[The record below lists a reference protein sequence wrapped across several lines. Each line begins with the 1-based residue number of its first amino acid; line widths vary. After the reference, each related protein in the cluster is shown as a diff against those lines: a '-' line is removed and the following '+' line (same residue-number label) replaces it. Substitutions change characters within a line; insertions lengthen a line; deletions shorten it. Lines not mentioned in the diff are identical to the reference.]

1 MPRRNPDRGKLK
13 KVTKVTNDEAVLHGE
28 LEARMKLNSK
38 VAIVTGAGAGIGRA
52 TSLLF
57 AREGAKVVALD
68 LLADG
73 VQALVKEIHSA
84 GGEAEAIVA
93 DVSNAADVEQCVQRA
108 LNRFG
113 RIDILF
119 NNAGIVVP
127 GKIHEICETDWDR
140 SMDVNVKSMYLMCRS
155 VVPLLRKQGGGVI
168 LNTSSA
174 VVLRTVADRAI
185 YTAAKGAVL
194 ALTRSMALDYVKDGI
209 RVNCLCPGTVD
220 TPSFQKRLA
229 AVGGDPAVARKQ
241 FEARQPIGRLGTAE
255 EIAEAALY
263 LVSDSAAFVT
273 GVAFPIDGGLS
284 L

>member
-1 MPRRNPDRGKLK
+1 
-13 KVTKVTNDEAVLHGE
+13 
-28 LEARMKLNSK
+28 MKLNSK
-38 VAIVTGAGAGIGRA
+38 VAIVTGGGAGIGRA

-68 LLADG
+68 LFADG
-73 VQALVKEIHSA
+73 IQTLVKEIHSA

-93 DVSNAADVEQCVQRA
+93 DVSNGEDVEQCVQKA

-113 RIDILF
+113 RINILF

-127 GKIHEICETDWDR
+127 GKIHEIRETDWDR

-155 VVPLLRKQGGGVI
+155 VVPLFRKQGGGVI
-168 LNTSSA
+168 LNMSSA
-174 VVLRTVADRAI
+174 VVLRTVTDRAV

-220 TPSFQKRLA
+220 TPSFQQRMVAL
-229 AVGGDPAVARKQ
+229 GGDPASARKQ
-241 FEARQPIGRLGTAE
+241 FEARQPMGRLGTAE

-263 LVSDSAAFVT
+263 LVSDRAAFVT

>member
-1 MPRRNPDRGKLK
+1 
-13 KVTKVTNDEAVLHGE
+13 
-28 LEARMKLNSK
+28 MKLSGK

-57 AREGAKVVALD
+57 AREGAKVVAVD
-68 LLADG
+68 LVADG
-73 VQALVKEIHSA
+73 IQALAKEIQAA
-84 GGEAEAIVA
+84 GGVADSVVA
-93 DVSNAADVEQCVQRA
+93 DVSSAANVERCVQKT
-108 LNRFG
+108 LGTFG

-119 NNAGIVVP
+119 NNAGIVIP
-127 GKIHEICETDWDR
+127 GKIHEISEADWDR

-155 VVPLLRKQGGGVI
+155 LVPVFRKQGGGVI

-174 VVLRTVADRAI
+174 VVLRTVADRAV

-220 TPSFQKRLA
+220 TPSFHQRLA
-229 AVGGDPAVARKQ
+229 ALGGDTAAVRKQ
-241 FEARQPIGRLGTAE
+241 FEARQPMGRLGTAE

-263 LVSDSAAFVT
+263 LVSDAAAFVT
-273 GVAFPIDGGLS
+273 GGVFPIDGGFS

>member
-1 MPRRNPDRGKLK
+1 
-13 KVTKVTNDEAVLHGE
+13 
-28 LEARMKLNSK
+28 MKLDSK
-38 VAIVTGAGAGIGRA
+38 VAIVTGGGAGIGRA

-57 AREGAKVVALD
+57 ARHGAKVVALD

-73 VQALVKEIHSA
+73 VQALVKEIHSE

-93 DVSNAADVEQCVQRA
+93 DVSSAVDVEKCVQKA

-113 RIDILF
+113 HIDILF

-140 SMDVNVKSMYLMCRS
+140 SMNVNVKSMYLMCRS
-155 VVPLLRKQGGGVI
+155 VVPHFRKQGGGVI

-174 VVLRTVADRAI
+174 VVLRTVADRAV
-185 YTAAKGAVL
+185 YAAAKGAVL

-220 TPSFQKRLA
+220 TPSFQQRMA
-229 AVGGDPAVARKQ
+229 ALGGDPALARKQ
-241 FEARQPIGRLGTAE
+241 FEARQPMGRLGTAE

-263 LVSDSAAFVT
+263 LVSDAAAFVT
-273 GVAFPIDGGLS
+273 GAAFPIDGGLS

>member
-1 MPRRNPDRGKLK
+1 
-13 KVTKVTNDEAVLHGE
+13 
-28 LEARMKLNSK
+28 MKLNGK

-57 AREGAKVVALD
+57 ASEGAKVAAVD
-68 LLADG
+68 LAPDGIQGLA
-73 VQALVKEIHSA
+73 KEIQSA
-84 GGEAEAIVA
+84 GGSAEAIRA
-93 DVSNAADVEQCVQRA
+93 DVSNSMDVERCVQTT
-108 LNRFG
+108 LGRFG

-127 GKIHEICETDWDR
+127 GKIHEISETDWDR
-140 SMDVNVKSMYLMCRS
+140 SMDVNVKSLYLMCKN
-155 VVPLLRKQGGGVI
+155 VVPHFRKQGGGVI

-174 VVLRTVADRAI
+174 VVLRSVADRSV

-220 TPSFQKRLA
+220 TPSFRKRLA

>member
-1 MPRRNPDRGKLK
+1 LD
-13 KVTKVTNDEAVLHGE
+13 GE

-73 VQALVKEIHSA
+73 IQALVKEIHAA

-93 DVSNAADVEQCVQRA
+93 DVSNAADVEQFVQKT

-155 VVPLLRKQGGGVI
+155 VVPLFRKQGGGVI

-174 VVLRTVADRAI
+174 VVLRTVADRAV

-220 TPSFQKRLA
+220 TPSFQQRMA
-229 AVGGDPAVARKQ
+229 ALGGDPVLARKQ
-241 FEARQPIGRLGTAE
+241 FEARQPMGRLGTAD

-263 LVSDSAAFVT
+263 LVSDASEFVT

>member
-1 MPRRNPDRGKLK
+1 
-13 KVTKVTNDEAVLHGE
+13 
-28 LEARMKLNSK
+28 MKLNSK
-38 VAIVTGAGAGIGRA
+38 VAIVTGGGAGIGRA

-68 LLADG
+68 LFADG
-73 VQALVKEIHSA
+73 IQTLVKEIRSA

-93 DVSNAADVEQCVQRA
+93 DVSNGEDVEQCVQKA

-113 RIDILF
+113 RINILF

-127 GKIHEICETDWDR
+127 GKIHEIRETDWDR

-155 VVPLLRKQGGGVI
+155 VVPLFRKQGGGVI
-168 LNTSSA
+168 LNMSSA
-174 VVLRTVADRAI
+174 VVLRTVTDRAV

-220 TPSFQKRLA
+220 TPSFQQRMVAL
-229 AVGGDPAVARKQ
+229 GGDPASARKQ
-241 FEARQPIGRLGTAE
+241 FEARQPMGRLGTAE

-263 LVSDSAAFVT
+263 LVSDRSAFVT
-273 GVAFPIDGGLS
+273 VVAFPIDGGLS

>member
-1 MPRRNPDRGKLK
+1 
-13 KVTKVTNDEAVLHGE
+13 
-28 LEARMKLNSK
+28 MKLDSK
-38 VAIVTGAGAGIGRA
+38 VAIVTGAGAGIGWA

-57 AREGAKVVALD
+57 ARQGAKVVALD

-73 VQALVKEIHSA
+73 IQGLVKEIHSA

-93 DVSNAADVEQCVQRA
+93 DVSYAEDVERCVQRA
-108 LNRFG
+108 LSRFG

-127 GKIHEICETDWDR
+127 GKIHEIRETDWDR

-155 VVPLLRKQGGGVI
+155 VVPVFRKQGGGVI

-174 VVLRTVADRAI
+174 VVLRTVADRAV

-220 TPSFQKRLA
+220 TPSFQQRMA
-229 AVGGDPAVARKQ
+229 ALGGDSAVARKQ
-241 FEARQPIGRLGTAE
+241 FEARQPMGRLGTAE

-263 LVSDSAAFVT
+263 LVSDGAAFVT
-273 GVAFPIDGGLS
+273 GGAFPIDGGFS

>member
-1 MPRRNPDRGKLK
+1 
-13 KVTKVTNDEAVLHGE
+13 
-28 LEARMKLNSK
+28 MKLNSK
-38 VAIVTGAGAGIGRA
+38 VAIVTGGGAGIGRA

-68 LLADG
+68 LFADG
-73 VQALVKEIHSA
+73 IQTLVKEIRSA

-93 DVSNAADVEQCVQRA
+93 DVSNGEDVEQCVQKA

-113 RIDILF
+113 RINILF

-127 GKIHEICETDWDR
+127 GKIHEIRETDWDR

-155 VVPLLRKQGGGVI
+155 VVPLFRKQGGGVI
-168 LNTSSA
+168 LNMSSA
-174 VVLRTVADRAI
+174 VVLRTVTDRAV

-220 TPSFQKRLA
+220 TPSFQQRMVAL
-229 AVGGDPAVARKQ
+229 GGDPASARKQ
-241 FEARQPIGRLGTAE
+241 FEARQPMGRLGTAE

-263 LVSDSAAFVT
+263 LVSDRAAFVT

>member
-1 MPRRNPDRGKLK
+1 MPQRNPEPGKFGK
-13 KVTKVTNDEAVLHGE
+13 SQCTVDQTVLDGE

-38 VAIVTGAGAGIGRA
+38 VAIVTGGGAGIGRA

-57 AREGAKVVALD
+57 AREGAKVVVLD

-73 VQALVKEIHSA
+73 IQTLVKEIHSA

-93 DVSNAADVEQCVQRA
+93 DVSNGEDVEQCVQKA

-113 RIDILF
+113 RINILF

-127 GKIHEICETDWDR
+127 GKIHEIRETDWDR

-155 VVPLLRKQGGGVI
+155 VVPLFRKQGGGVI
-168 LNTSSA
+168 LNMSSA
-174 VVLRTVADRAI
+174 VVLRTVTDRAV

-220 TPSFQKRLA
+220 TPSFQQRMVAL
-229 AVGGDPAVARKQ
+229 GGDPASARKQ
-241 FEARQPIGRLGTAE
+241 FEARQPMGRLGTAE

-263 LVSDSAAFVT
+263 LVSDRAAFVT

>member
-1 MPRRNPDRGKLK
+1 MD
-13 KVTKVTNDEAVLHGE
+13 GE

-73 VQALVKEIHSA
+73 IQALVKEIHAA

-93 DVSNAADVEQCVQRA
+93 DVSNAADVEQFVQKT

-155 VVPLLRKQGGGVI
+155 VVPLFRKQGGGVI

-174 VVLRTVADRAI
+174 VVLRTVADRAV

-220 TPSFQKRLA
+220 TPSFQQRMA
-229 AVGGDPAVARKQ
+229 ALGGDPVLARKQ
-241 FEARQPIGRLGTAE
+241 FEARQPMGRLGTAD

-263 LVSDSAAFVT
+263 LVSDASEFVT

>member
-1 MPRRNPDRGKLK
+1 MKLK
-13 KVTKVTNDEAVLHGE
+13 
-28 LEARMKLNSK
+28 SK

-57 AREGAKVVALD
+57 AHQGAKVVALD

-73 VQALVKEIHSA
+73 MPALAQEIHST
-84 GGEAEAIVA
+84 GGAAEAIVA
-93 DVSNAADVEQCVQRA
+93 DVSNAEDVERSVQTA
-108 LNRFG
+108 LKRFG

-127 GKIHEICETDWDR
+127 GKIHEISETDWDR
-140 SMDVNVKSMYLMCRS
+140 SMGVNVKSMYLMCRS
-155 VVPLLRKQGGGVI
+155 VVPLFRKQGGGVI

-174 VVLRTVADRAI
+174 VVLRTVADRAV

-220 TPSFQKRLA
+220 TPSFQQRMA
-229 AVGGDPAVARKQ
+229 ALGGDPALARKQ
-241 FEARQPIGRLGTAE
+241 FEARQPMGRLGTAE

-263 LVSDSAAFVT
+263 LVSDAAAFVT
-273 GVAFPIDGGLS
+273 GGAFPIDGGLS

>member
-1 MPRRNPDRGKLK
+1 
-13 KVTKVTNDEAVLHGE
+13 
-28 LEARMKLNSK
+28 MKLSGK

-57 AREGAKVVALD
+57 AREGAKVVAVD
-68 LLADG
+68 LVADG
-73 VQALVKEIHSA
+73 IQALAKEIQSA
-84 GGEAEAIVA
+84 GGVADSVVA
-93 DVSNAADVEQCVQRA
+93 DVSSAANVERCVQKT
-108 LNRFG
+108 LGKFG

-127 GKIHEICETDWDR
+127 GKIHEISEADWDR

-155 VVPLLRKQGGGVI
+155 LVPVFRKQGGGVI

-174 VVLRTVADRAI
+174 VVLRTVADRGV
-185 YTAAKGAVL
+185 YTTAKGAVL

-220 TPSFQKRLA
+220 TPSFHQRLA
-229 AVGGDPAVARKQ
+229 ALGGDTAGVRKQ
-241 FEARQPIGRLGTAE
+241 FEARQPMGRLGTAE

-263 LVSDSAAFVT
+263 LVSDAAAFVT
-273 GVAFPIDGGLS
+273 GGVFPIDGGFS

>member
-1 MPRRNPDRGKLK
+1 
-13 KVTKVTNDEAVLHGE
+13 
-28 LEARMKLNSK
+28 MKLDSK
-38 VAIVTGAGAGIGRA
+38 VAIVTGGGAGIGRA

-68 LLADG
+68 LLTDG
-73 VQALVKEIHSA
+73 IQAVAEEIHSA

-93 DVSNAADVEQCVQRA
+93 DVSNAADVERCVQTA
-108 LNRFG
+108 LDRFG

-127 GKIHEICETDWDR
+127 GKIHEISETDWDR
-140 SMDVNVKSMYLMCRS
+140 SLDVNVKSMYLMCRN
-155 VVPLLRKQGGGVI
+155 VVPHFQRQGSGVI

-174 VVLRTVADRAI
+174 VVLRTVADRAV

-220 TPSFQKRLA
+220 TPSFQQRMA
-229 AVGGDPAVARKQ
+229 AVGGDPVLARKQ
-241 FEARQPIGRLGTAE
+241 FEARQPMGRLGTAE

-263 LVSDSAAFVT
+263 LVSDASAFVT
-273 GVAFPIDGGLS
+273 GAAFPIDGGLS

>member
-1 MPRRNPDRGKLK
+1 M
-13 KVTKVTNDEAVLHGE
+13 
-28 LEARMKLNSK
+28 
-38 VAIVTGAGAGIGRA
+38 
-52 TSLLF
+52 
-57 AREGAKVVALD
+57 
-68 LLADG
+68 
-73 VQALVKEIHSA
+73 
-84 GGEAEAIVA
+84 
-93 DVSNAADVEQCVQRA
+93 
-108 LNRFG
+108 
-113 RIDILF
+113 
-119 NNAGIVVP
+119 
-127 GKIHEICETDWDR
+127 
-140 SMDVNVKSMYLMCRS
+140 
-155 VVPLLRKQGGGVI
+155 
-168 LNTSSA
+168 NTSSA

>member
-1 MPRRNPDRGKLK
+1 MPQRNPEPGKFGK
-13 KVTKVTNDEAVLHGE
+13 SQCTVDQTVLDGE

-38 VAIVTGAGAGIGRA
+38 VAIVTGGGAGIGRA

-73 VQALVKEIHSA
+73 IQGLAEEIHSA

-93 DVSNAADVEQCVQRA
+93 DVSNAADVERCVQKA
-108 LNRFG
+108 LSRFG
-113 RIDILF
+113 CIDILF

-127 GKIHEICETDWDR
+127 GKIHEISEIDWDR

-155 VVPLLRKQGGGVI
+155 VVPHFRKQGSGVI

-174 VVLRTVADRAI
+174 VVLRTVADRAV

-220 TPSFQKRLA
+220 TPSFQQRMA
-229 AVGGDPAVARKQ
+229 AVGGDPALARKQ
-241 FEARQPIGRLGTAE
+241 FEARQPMGRLGTAE

-263 LVSDSAAFVT
+263 LVSDASAFVT
-273 GVAFPIDGGLS
+273 GGAFPIDGGLS

>member
-1 MPRRNPDRGKLK
+1 MRLS
-13 KVTKVTNDEAVLHGE
+13 
-28 LEARMKLNSK
+28 SK

-57 AREGAKVVALD
+57 AREGTKVAAVDLD
-68 LLADG
+68 SDG
-73 VQALVKEIHSA
+73 INTLVKEIRST
-84 GGEAEAIVA
+84 GGTAEAIVA
-93 DVSNAADVEQCVQRA
+93 DVPSAADVERCVQTS
-108 LNRFG
+108 LGRFG

-127 GKIHEICETDWDR
+127 GRIHEVSEADWDR

-155 VVPLLRKQGGGVI
+155 VVPLFQKQRSGVI

-174 VVLRTVADRAI
+174 VVLRTVTNRAV

-220 TPSFQKRLA
+220 TPSFHQRLA
-229 AVGGDPAVARKQ
+229 ALGGDVATVRKQ
-241 FEARQPIGRLGTAE
+241 FEARQPMGRLGTTE

-263 LVSDSAAFVT
+263 LVSDAAAFVT
-273 GVAFPIDGGLS
+273 GGVFPIDGGLS

>member
-1 MPRRNPDRGKLK
+1 
-13 KVTKVTNDEAVLHGE
+13 
-28 LEARMKLNSK
+28 MKLSSK

-57 AREGAKVVALD
+57 AREGAKVVAVD
-68 LLADG
+68 LISSG
-73 VQALVKEIHSA
+73 IQTLVKEIHPT
-84 GGEAEAIVA
+84 GGAAEAIVA
-93 DVSNAADVEQCVQRA
+93 DVSRAKDVEQCVQKA
-108 LNRFG
+108 LSKFG

-127 GKIHEICETDWDR
+127 GKIHEINETDWDR

-155 VVPLLRKQGGGVI
+155 VVPLFRKQGGGVI

-174 VVLRTVADRAI
+174 VVLRTVADRAV

-194 ALTRSMALDYVKDGI
+194 ALTRSMAFDYVKEGI

-220 TPSFQKRLA
+220 TPSFHQRLA
-229 AVGGDPAVARKQ
+229 ALGGDVATVRKK
-241 FEARQPIGRLGTAE
+241 FEARQPMGRLGTAE

-263 LVSDSAAFVT
+263 LVSDAAAFVT
-273 GVAFPIDGGLS
+273 GGVFPIDGGFS